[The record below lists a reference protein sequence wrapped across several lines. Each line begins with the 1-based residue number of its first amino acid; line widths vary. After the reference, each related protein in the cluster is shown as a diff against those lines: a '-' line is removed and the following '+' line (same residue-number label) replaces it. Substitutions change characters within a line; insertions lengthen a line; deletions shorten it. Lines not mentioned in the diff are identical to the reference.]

1 MKKKPI
7 VDEIIRTG
15 IILYAKNFVYATN
28 GNISIRDGEDV
39 YITATG
45 LCKGELKSKDILTA
59 DLKGKSAR
67 GAPSIELHM
76 HLGIYQNR
84 KDVNAVILAHPFF
97 TNLIGIQPGAL
108 NLGALP
114 NMTQHLKDVDFIPNI
129 KPGSSELAKTV
140 ADVMKKT
147 NIVVIHRYGT
157 VVVGKD
163 LCDARYKLERLEYL
177 AKFLVFKQI
186 IF

>member
-1 MKKKPI
+1 MKKKTI
-7 VDEIIRTG
+7 VDDIIKTG
-15 IILYAKNFVYATN
+15 TLLYTKNFVYATN
-28 GNISIRDGEDV
+28 GNISVRDEKDI
-39 YITATG
+39 YITATS
-45 LCKGELKSKDILTA
+45 LCKGELKPKDVLLV
-59 DLKGKSAR
+59 DSEGKTTQ

-76 HLGIYQNR
+76 HLGIYQHR

-114 NMTQHLKDVDFIPNI
+114 NMEKHLKDVDFIPHI
-129 KPGSSELAKTV
+129 KPGSPELAKTV
-140 ADVMKKT
+140 SEVIKKT

-157 VVVGKD
+157 VVAGVS

-186 IF
+186 MF

>member
-1 MKKKPI
+1 MKKNPI
-7 VDEIIRTG
+7 KDEIIATG
-15 IILYAKNFVYATN
+15 ALLYQQKYLYATN
-28 GNISIRDGEDV
+28 GNISVRSGNTV

-45 LCKGELKSKDILTA
+45 LCKAELKPRDILKVNLA
-59 DLKGKSAR
+59 GKVTT
-67 GAPSIELHM
+67 GKPSIELGM
-76 HLGIYQNR
+76 HLSIYKTR
-84 KDVNAVILAHPFF
+84 KKINAVILAHPFF

-114 NMTQHLKDVDFIPNI
+114 NMEQHLKDIVFIPTI
-129 KPGSSELAKTV
+129 KPGSRELAKAVTE
-140 ADVMKKT
+140 ATKKS

-157 VVVGKD
+157 VTVGST
-163 LCDARYKLERLEYL
+163 LHSARYRLERLEYL